1 MKPAGKFTFF
11 TLYLIYILDLVG
23 MVFVYIIVS
32 PLIINPHFHMLASDT
47 PIATRNLVIGLLFA
61 TYPFAQFFAAPIF
74 GDLSDR
80 FGRKRILVI
89 STLGTT
95 LSIALSAISI
105 YMSSLSLLFIS
116 RLLSGIFAGNLTVT
130 QATVANLAP
139 DEKKAHYMAIFSA
152 VGGIGW
158 TIGPF
163 VAAFL
168 SDPKIFPFFDLATPF
183 WFLASL
189 FFLSFLFLIFS
200 LQEPNQLK
208 PGQKLHLSK
217 IEPRECRKKISPEK
231 AVHSEKVQGGRCKEP
246 QNGFL
251 KEDNDEIFSMKDKS
265 RVNLL
270 AIPSNLLSV
279 FKVKNILVPFLASLF
294 TIFGWMVYQG
304 FLAPYLIEKYGFTE
318 RWEGYA
324 YALSSLF
331 WFFGGM
337 LSNKWVLKHH
347 PAKRAIII
355 PMFLSGLAV
364 LLFLIAFRSYW
375 TWPLMAIAN
384 LTQAIV
390 TACFFTLFAQLV
402 PPEGQGKIFGSWNA
416 GFALASSLGP
426 FLASIFVRF
435 QINLPYLIAAAILII
450 TGIYYLLWYRKK
462 GSSLA

>member
-32 PLIINPHFHMLASDT
+32 PLIINPHFHMLAAAT
-47 PIATRNLVIGLLFA
+47 PLSTRNLVIGLLFA
-61 TYPFAQFFAAPIF
+61 TYPFAQFFAAPIL

-95 LSIALSAISI
+95 FSIALSAISI
-105 YMSSLSLLFIS
+105 YMSSLTLLFIS
-116 RLLSGIFAGNLTVT
+116 RLFSGIFAGNLTVT

-168 SDPKIFPFFDLATPF
+168 SDPKILSFFDFATPF

-200 LQEPNQLK
+200 LQEPNQ
-208 PGQKLHLSK
+208 PESEQKLHLSK
-217 IEPRECRKKISPEK
+217 IAP
-231 AVHSEKVQGGRCKEP
+231 
-246 QNGFL
+246 
-251 KEDNDEIFSMKDKS
+251 
-265 RVNLL
+265 
-270 AIPSNLLSV
+270 NLLSV

-294 TIFGWMVYQG
+294 TIFGWMIYQG
-304 FLAPYLIEKYGFTE
+304 FLAPYLIEKYRFTE

-364 LLFLIAFRSYW
+364 LLFLIAFKSYW
-375 TWPLMAIAN
+375 AWPLMAVAN

-402 PPEGQGKIFGSWNA
+402 PAEGQGKIFGSWNA

-435 QINLPYLIAAAILII
+435 QINLPYLIAAAILIV
-450 TGIYYLLWYRKK
+450 TGIYYLLWYKK
-462 GSSLA
+462 KAESLL